1 MCPNVAVKDVL
12 VSKRLVAEAAFVDVV
27 ATVEVHVHS
36 DVVPAGVHLVADEAD
51 VFGGRLALLVHNK
64 LLFSLNDELFVCVS

>member
-1 MCPNVAVKDVL
+1 MRADVAFEDVL
-12 VSKRLVAEAAFVDVV
+12 VSKRLVAEAALVNIV
-27 ATVEVHVHS
+27 ATVEVHVHP

-64 LLFSLNDELFVCVS
+64 LLFSLTIFP